1 MSITLDVTNYT
12 MVRENTTSPTQETAE
27 TKETAVK
34 VDTVLYNPF
43 SLDAQLAG
51 KILACRTNQVVISL
65 EDNQRFRQVNTSD
78 RFGVIGLKPDIMAD
92 LAKSKQNQKGL
103 KFSEAFD
110 GKQEIPMAVSLADVD
125 MDLSDLHLRSTL
137 FNQVIQPLN
146 YAGFTESAMQVVDFQ
161 LQMFD
166 KGKDVTTEMLHNLWR
181 LWMRLNNELSRSKK
195 HPAADRLRVRNA
207 KFGEHFQ
214 LPDPSQRYEMS
225 DYAAFLA
232 GLKSRISQNYRI
244 IGIRLGKNVQRAC
257 LTTLN
262 ADDWIWAKRIISAS
276 HQHYINLS
284 TNAHLRI
291 ATGNVGEKELKANNI
306 DYDVFVN

>member
-1 MSITLDVTNYT
+1 MSAILDVTNYT
-12 MVRENTTSPTQETAE
+12 VVREDNTSTTQETTE
-27 TKETAVK
+27 TKEAAGM

-51 KILACRTNQVVISL
+51 KILACRTNLVVISL
-65 EDNQRFRQVNTSD
+65 EDNQRFRSAGTSD
-78 RFGVIGLKPDIMAD
+78 KFGVIGLKPDIMAD
-92 LAKSKQNQKGL
+92 LAKSKQNQKGA
-103 KFSEAFD
+103 KFVGAFD
-110 GKQEIPMAVSLADVD
+110 DKQEIPMAVSLAEVD
-125 MDLSDLHLRSTL
+125 MDLSDLHLRTTL
-137 FNQVIQPLN
+137 FNQVIQSLN
-146 YAGFTESAMQVVDFQ
+146 YAGFTESAMQAVDFQ

-166 KGKDVTTEMLHNLWR
+166 KNKDLTTEMLHNLWR

-244 IGIRLGKNVQRAC
+244 IGIRLGKKVQRAC
-257 LTTLN
+257 LTTLG

-291 ATGNVGEKELKANNI
+291 ATGNVGEKDLKANNF
-306 DYDVFVN
+306 DYDVVVN

>member
-1 MSITLDVTNYT
+1 MLTTLSVTDC
-12 MVRENTTSPTQETAE
+12 TSVQEFATSSTQV
-27 TKETAVK
+27 KEAVIA

-78 RFGVIGLKPDIMAD
+78 KFGVIGLKSDIMAD

-125 MDLSDLHLRSTL
+125 MDLSDLHLRNTL

-146 YAGFTESAMQVVDFQ
+146 YAGFTESAMQAVDFQ

-166 KGKDVTTEMLHNLWR
+166 KGKKDVTTEMLHNLWR

-214 LPDPSQRYEMS
+214 LPVPSQRYEMS

-244 IGIRLGKNVQRAC
+244 IGIRLGKKVQRAC
-257 LTTLN
+257 LTTLD

-291 ATGNVGEKELKANNI
+291 ATGNVGEKELKANHI